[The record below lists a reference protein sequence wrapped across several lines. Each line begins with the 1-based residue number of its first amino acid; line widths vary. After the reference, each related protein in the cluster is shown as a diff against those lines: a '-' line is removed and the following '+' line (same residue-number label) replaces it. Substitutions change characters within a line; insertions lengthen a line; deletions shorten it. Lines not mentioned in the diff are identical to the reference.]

1 VPTTRAVGARAEAK
15 GARVSHAAIA
25 TAPSSARRWI
35 ACVVLLAGAFL
46 PPADF
51 FIVNVSLSSIHEALH
66 ATPAQLQL
74 VISGYGA
81 GYAVFLVTGGRL
93 GDLYG
98 RRQMFLLG
106 MAGFTLTNMLCGV
119 ATSASALV
127 IARVVQGITASL
139 LVPQVLGAMPTLFDD
154 ERGLSRAM
162 SAYGIMM
169 GLAAAAG
176 QFGGGALVAW
186 SPWDLG
192 WRGVFLLKL
201 PVCLAVFA
209 AAWFVVPETSTSRRA
224 RLDGG
229 GIVLLSAMLACLIL
243 PLVEGRQLH
252 WPPWTIA
259 GLACVPVLLAA
270 FLGWEARFARRG
282 GMPLLDPAL
291 LRIPSFRRGAAVA
304 TLFYFTTPF
313 YLLFGLYEQEGRGT
327 DPLFTGLAF
336 LPYGIGLFVGS
347 VGSAPLPAS
356 LRPRLLTIGM
366 VIQVAGYAAIGLGV
380 ANGLPPWQVTLAV
393 FIAGFG
399 QGIALPRLYNV
410 ALGRVPPDKAGVA
423 AGVINSLMQIG
434 SAIGVAA
441 IGSLF
446 FAVLGGAHG
455 EPAYAH
461 AFGAAMIAVVAALA
475 LAMLATMLRD

>member
-1 VPTTRAVGARAEAK
+1 MGARL
-15 GARVSHAAIA
+15 SHTAIT
-25 TAPSSARRWI
+25 TAPSSARRWV
-35 ACVVLLAGAFL
+35 ACVLLLAGGFL

-66 ATPAQLQL
+66 ATPAQVQL

-81 GYAVFLVTGGRL
+81 AYAVFLVTGGRL

-98 RRQMFLLG
+98 RRRMFLLG
-106 MAGFTLTNMLCGV
+106 MAGFTLTNMLCGL
-119 ATSASALV
+119 ATSAVVLV
-127 IARVVQGITASL
+127 IARVVQGATAAL

-154 ERGLSRAM
+154 DRGLARAM
-162 SAYGIMM
+162 SAYGVMM

-201 PVCLAVFA
+201 PICLAVFA
-209 AAWFVVPETSTSRRA
+209 AAWVVVPETSTSRRA

-229 GIVLLSAMLACLIL
+229 GIFLLSAMLACLIL

-252 WPPWTIA
+252 WPVWTIV
-259 GLACVPVLLAA
+259 GLACVPVLVAA
-270 FLGWEARFARRG
+270 FLWWEARFARRG
-282 GMPLLDPAL
+282 GMPLLDLGL
-291 LRIPSFRRGAAVA
+291 LRIPSFRRGATVA
-304 TLFYFTTPF
+304 TLFYFTSPF

-347 VGSAPLPAS
+347 IGSAPLPEW

-366 VIQVAGYAAIGLGV
+366 VIQVAGYAAVGLGV
-380 ANGLPPWQVTLAV
+380 ANGVVPGLVTLAV
-393 FIAGFG
+393 FVAGFG

-423 AGVINSLMQIG
+423 AGVVNSLMQIG
-434 SAIGVAA
+434 SAIGVAS

-446 FAVLGGAHG
+446 FAVLAGGHG

-461 AFGAAMIAVVAALA
+461 AFAVAMIAVVAALG

>member
-1 VPTTRAVGARAEAK
+1 
-15 GARVSHAAIA
+15 VSQTAIA
-25 TAPSSARRWI
+25 IRPSLARRWA

-51 FIVNVSLSSIHEALH
+51 FIVNVTLPSIHETLH
-66 ATPAQLQL
+66 ATPAQVQL
-74 VISGYGA
+74 VVSGYAA

-93 GDLYG
+93 GDLFG
-98 RRQMFLLG
+98 RRRVFLLG
-106 MAGFTLTNMLCGV
+106 MAGFTVTNLLCGL
-119 ATSASALV
+119 ASSALVLV
-127 IARVVQGITASL
+127 IARVAQGITASL

-154 ERGLSRAM
+154 ERGLARAM

-201 PVCLAVFA
+201 PVCLAVLIL
-209 AAWFVVPETSTSRRA
+209 AWFVVPETSFSRRA
-224 RLDGG
+224 RLDFG
-229 GIVLLSAMLACLIL
+229 GIALLSAALGCLIL

-252 WPPWTIA
+252 WPAWTVA
-259 GLACVPVLLAA
+259 GLACVPFLLAW
-270 FLGWEARFARRG
+270 FLLWEARLARHG
-282 GMPLLDPAL
+282 GSPLLDLGL
-291 LRIPSFRRGAAVA
+291 LRIRSFRRGAIVA
-304 TLFYFTTPF
+304 ALFFFTTPF
-313 YLLFGLYEQEGRGT
+313 YLLFGLYQQEGRGIA
-327 DPLFTGLAF
+327 PLFTGLAF
-336 LPYGIGLFVGS
+336 LPYGLGLFAGS
-347 VGSAPLPAS
+347 MSSAPLPDW

-380 ANGLPPWQVTLAV
+380 ANGLAPWEVTLTV
-393 FIAGFG
+393 FVAGFG

-423 AGVINSLMQIG
+423 SGVVNSLMQMG
-434 SAIGVAA
+434 SAIAVAA

-446 FAVLGGAHG
+446 FTVLGGASG
-455 EPAYAH
+455 EAAYAH
-461 AFGAAMIAVVAALA
+461 AFGVAMIAVVAALG

>member
-1 VPTTRAVGARAEAK
+1 M
-15 GARVSHAAIA
+15 SHTAIA
-25 TAPSSARRWI
+25 TVPSSARRWV

-51 FIVNVSLSSIHEALH
+51 FIVNVTLSSIHATLH

-74 VISGYGA
+74 VISGYAA

-98 RRQMFLLG
+98 RRRMFLLG
-106 MAGFTLTNMLCGV
+106 MAGFTLTSMLCGL
-119 ATSASALV
+119 ATSALMLV
-127 IARVVQGITASL
+127 IARVVQGISAAML
-139 LVPQVLGAMPTLFDD
+139 LPQVLGAMPTLFND

-169 GLAAAAG
+169 GLASAAG
-176 QFGGGALVAW
+176 QLGGGVLVAW

-201 PVCLAVFA
+201 PVCVAVFV
-209 AAWFVVPETSTSRRA
+209 AAWSVVPETSTSRRA
-224 RLDGG
+224 RLDVG
-229 GIVLLSAMLACLIL
+229 GIVLLSATLGCLIL
-243 PLVEGRQLH
+243 PLAEGRQLQ
-252 WPPWTIA
+252 WPVWSIVA
-259 GLACVPVLLAA
+259 LVSVPLLLVA
-270 FLGWEARFARRG
+270 FLGWEARFTRRG
-282 GMPLLDPAL
+282 GMPLLDL
-291 LRIPSFRRGAAVA
+291 GLMRIRSFRRGAAVA

-313 YLLFGLYEQEGRGT
+313 YLLFGLYQQEGRGV

-336 LPYGIGLFVGS
+336 LPYGIGLFAGS
-347 VGSAPLPAS
+347 MGSAPLPAWW
-356 LRPRLLTIGM
+356 RPRLLTIGM

-380 ANGLPPWQVTLAV
+380 ANGLPPWSVTLAV

-410 ALGRVPPDKAGVA
+410 ALGHVPPDKAGVA
-423 AGVINSLMQIG
+423 AGVVNSLLQIG
-434 SAIGVAA
+434 SAVGVTA

-446 FAVLGGAHG
+446 FSVLGGAHG

-461 AFGAAMIAVVAALA
+461 AFGIAMIAVVTALG
-475 LAMLATMLRD
+475 LAMLATTLRD

>member
-1 VPTTRAVGARAEAK
+1 M
-15 GARVSHAAIA
+15 SHTAIA
-25 TAPSSARRWI
+25 TAPSSARRWV
-35 ACVVLLAGAFL
+35 ACVVLLAGGFL

-51 FIVNVSLSSIHEALH
+51 FIVNVTLSSIHEALH

-81 GYAVFLVTGGRL
+81 AYAVFLVTGGRL
-93 GDLYG
+93 GDLFG
-98 RRQMFLLG
+98 RRRMFLLG
-106 MAGFTLTNMLCGV
+106 MAGFTLTNVLCGL
-119 ATSASALV
+119 ATSAVVLV
-127 IARVVQGITASL
+127 IARVVQGVTASL
-139 LVPQVLGAMPTLFDD
+139 LVPQVLGATPTLFDD
-154 ERGLSRAM
+154 ERGLARAM

-229 GIVLLSAMLACLIL
+229 GIVLLSATLACLII
-243 PLVEGRQLH
+243 PLVEGRQLQ

-259 GLACVPVLLAA
+259 GLVAVPLLLAA

-366 VIQVAGYAAIGLGV
+366 VVQVAGYAAIGLGV
-380 ANGLPPWQVTLAV
+380 ANGLPPWQVTVAV

-446 FAVLGGAHG
+446 FAVLAGGHG
-455 EPAYAH
+455 EAAYAH
-461 AFGAAMIAVVAALA
+461 AFGEAMIAVVSALG

>member
-1 VPTTRAVGARAEAK
+1 
-15 GARVSHAAIA
+15 VSHAAIA
-25 TAPSSARRWI
+25 TAPTSARRWI
-35 ACVVLLAGAFL
+35 ACVVLLAGAFM

-66 ATPAQLQL
+66 ATPAQVPL

-98 RRQMFLLG
+98 RRRMFLLG
-106 MAGFTLTNMLCGV
+106 MAGFTLTNMLCGL
-119 ATSASALV
+119 ATSALVLV
-127 IARVVQGITASL
+127 IARVAQGVAAAL
-139 LVPQVLGAMPTLFDD
+139 LVPQVLGAIPTLFDD
-154 ERGLSRAM
+154 ERGLARAM

-176 QFGGGALVAW
+176 QFGGGALVTW

-201 PVCLAVFA
+201 PVCLVVFA

-252 WPPWTIA
+252 WPAWTIA
-259 GLACVPVLLAA
+259 TLAGVPVLLVG
-270 FLGWEARFARRG
+270 FLDWEARFARRG
-282 GMPLLDPAL
+282 GMPLLDL
-291 LRIPSFRRGAAVA
+291 GLMRIPNFRRGAAVA
-304 TLFYFTTPF
+304 ALFFFTTPF
-313 YLLFGLYEQEGRGT
+313 YLLFGIYQQEGRGI
-327 DPLFTGLAF
+327 DPLSTGLAF
-336 LPYGIGLFVGS
+336 LPYGIGSFAGS
-347 VGSAPLPAS
+347 VGSAPLPAA
-356 LRPRLLTIGM
+356 LWPRLLTIGM

-380 ANGLPPWQVTLAV
+380 ARGLSPWQVTLAV
-393 FIAGFG
+393 FVAGFG
-399 QGIALPRLYNV
+399 QGIALPRLYIV

-423 AGVINSLMQIG
+423 AGVINSLLQIG
-434 SAIGVAA
+434 AAISVAA
-441 IGSLF
+441 VGSLF

-455 EPAYAH
+455 ELAYAH
-461 AFGAAMIAVVAALA
+461 AFGFAMIAVVAALG

>member
-1 VPTTRAVGARAEAK
+1 
-15 GARVSHAAIA
+15 VSHTAIA
-25 TAPSSARRWI
+25 TAPSSARRWV
-35 ACVVLLAGAFL
+35 ACVVLLAGGFL

-51 FIVNVSLSSIHEALH
+51 FIVNVTLSSIHEALH
-66 ATPAQLQL
+66 ATPAQVQL

-81 GYAVFLVTGGRL
+81 AYAVFLVTGGRL

-98 RRQMFLLG
+98 RRRMFLLG
-106 MAGFTLTNMLCGV
+106 MAGFTLTNVLCGL
-119 ATSASALV
+119 ATSALV
-127 IARVVQGITASL
+127 LVAARVAQGVTAAL

-154 ERGLSRAM
+154 ERGLARAM
-162 SAYGIMM
+162 NAYGIMM
-169 GLAAAAG
+169 GIAAVAG

-201 PVCLAVFA
+201 PVCLAVLA
-209 AAWFVVPETSTSRRA
+209 AAWMAVPETNTPGRS

-259 GLACVPVLLAA
+259 GLALAPVLLTA

-282 GMPLLDPAL
+282 GMPLLDLGL

-304 TLFYFTTPF
+304 VLFFFTTPF
-313 YLLFGLYEQEGRGT
+313 YLLFGIYLQEGRGIN
-327 DPLFTGLAF
+327 PLSTGLAF
-336 LPYGIGLFVGS
+336 LPYGLGS
-347 VGSAPLPAS
+347 FAGSICSAPLPAW

-366 VIQVAGYAAIGLGV
+366 VIQVTGYAAIGLSI
-380 ANGLPPWQVTLAV
+380 AHRWAPWQVVLAV
-393 FIAGFG
+393 FVAGFG

-410 ALGRVPPDKAGVA
+410 ALGRVPPDKAGIA
-423 AGVINSLMQIG
+423 AGVINSLLQIG
-434 SAIGVAA
+434 SAVSVAA

-446 FAVLGGAHG
+446 FAVLGDGHG
-455 EPAYAH
+455 EAIYAH
-461 AFGAAMIAVVAALA
+461 AFGVAMIAVVMSLG

>member
-1 VPTTRAVGARAEAK
+1 M
-15 GARVSHAAIA
+15 SHAAIA
-25 TAPSSARRWI
+25 TAPTSARRWI
-35 ACVVLLAGAFL
+35 ACVVLLAGAFM

-66 ATPAQLQL
+66 ATPAQVQL
-74 VISGYGA
+74 VISGYGV

-98 RRQMFLLG
+98 RRRMFLLG
-106 MAGFTLTNMLCGV
+106 MAGFTLTNMLYGL
-119 ATSASALV
+119 ATSALVLV
-127 IARVVQGITASL
+127 IARVAQGVAAAL
-139 LVPQVLGAMPTLFDD
+139 LVPQVLGAIPTLFDG
-154 ERGLSRAM
+154 ERGLARAM

-176 QFGGGALVAW
+176 QFGGGALVTW

-201 PVCLAVFA
+201 PVCLVVFA

-252 WPPWTIA
+252 WPAWTIA
-259 GLACVPVLLAA
+259 TLAGVPMLLVGI
-270 FLGWEARFARRG
+270 LGWEARFARRG
-282 GMPLLDPAL
+282 GMPLLDLAL

-304 TLFYFTTPF
+304 ALFFFTTPF
-313 YLLFGLYEQEGRGT
+313 YLLFGIYQQEGRGIDT
-327 DPLFTGLAF
+327 LSTGLAF
-336 LPYGIGLFVGS
+336 QPYGIGSFAAS
-347 VGSAPLPAS
+347 VGSAPLPAM
-356 LRPRLLTIGM
+356 LWPRLLTIGM

-380 ANGLPPWQVTLAV
+380 ARGLSPGQVTLAV
-393 FIAGFG
+393 FVAGFD
-399 QGIALPRLYNV
+399 QGIALLRLYIV

-423 AGVINSLMQIG
+423 AGVINSLLQIG
-434 SAIGVAA
+434 AAISVAA
-441 IGSLF
+441 VGSLF
-446 FAVLGGAHG
+446 FAVLGGSHG
-455 EPAYAH
+455 ELAYAH
-461 AFGAAMIAVVAALA
+461 AFGFAIIAVVAALG

>member
-1 VPTTRAVGARAEAK
+1 
-15 GARVSHAAIA
+15 VSHAATA
-25 TAPSSARRWI
+25 TAPSPARRGI
-35 ACVVLLAGAFL
+35 ACVVLLAGAFM

-51 FIVNVSLSSIHEALH
+51 FIVTVSLSSIHEALH
-66 ATPAQLQL
+66 ATPAQVQL

-98 RRQMFLLG
+98 RRRMFLLG
-106 MAGFTLTNMLCGV
+106 LAGFTLTNMLCGL
-119 ATSASALV
+119 ATSALV
-127 IARVVQGITASL
+127 LVVARVAQGVAAAL
-139 LVPQVLGAMPTLFDD
+139 LVPQVLGAIPTLFDD
-154 ERGLSRAM
+154 ERGLTRAM

-176 QFGGGALVAW
+176 QFCGGALVTW

-201 PVCLAVFA
+201 PVCLMVFA

-252 WPPWTIA
+252 WPAWTFAALA
-259 GLACVPVLLAA
+259 GVPVLLVG

-282 GMPLLDPAL
+282 GMPLLDLGL

-304 TLFYFTTPF
+304 ALFFFTTPF
-313 YLLFGLYEQEGRGT
+313 YLLFGIYQQEGRGI
-327 DPLFTGLAF
+327 DPLSTGLAF
-336 LPYGIGLFVGS
+336 LPYGIGSFAGS
-347 VGSAPLPAS
+347 IGSAPLPAS

-380 ANGLPPWQVTLAV
+380 AHGLPSWQVTLAV
-393 FIAGFG
+393 FVAGFG

-423 AGVINSLMQIG
+423 AGVINSLLQIG
-434 SAIGVAA
+434 AAISVAA

-446 FAVLGGAHG
+446 FTVLGSGRG
-455 EPAYAH
+455 ELAYAH
-461 AFGAAMIAVVAALA
+461 AFGLAMIAVVAALG